1 MRLATLALI
10 GLFATASIA
19 HSETIYK
26 WQDENG
32 VWHYDATK
40 PKDQPVDQIKVKNR
54 PASTDPAAAAKPAE
68 ASTESPNCV
77 QARNNLKILNSNVNV
92 TKDTDGDGKP
102 EKLTLEQHKQE
113 IADAEQQIAAF
124 CKPAQNP

>member
-10 GLFATASIA
+10 GLFAAFSVA
-19 HSETIYK
+19 QSETIYK

-40 PKDQPVDQIKVKNR
+40 PKDQPVDQIKVRNR
-54 PASTDPAAAAKPAE
+54 PPSTDTAAKPAE
-68 ASTESPNCV
+68 PSPESPNCV
-77 QARNNLKILNSNVNV
+77 QARKNLDILNSNTQVS
-92 TKDTDGDGKP
+92 KDLDGDGKP
-102 EKLTLEQHKQE
+102 ENLTLDQHKQE

-124 CKPAQNP
+124 CKPAKTP